1 MATAG
6 CFGQLLFAIGAGSWD
21 LRGQR
26 FHPNRSGRT
35 AGSCSPAVPTW
46 GRPCFIWGLV
56 IVLIL
61 LSIGLGRSRLT
72 PLKTRDWLFLGLGLS
87 QAGIWVWLLVTGWLF
102 ALGLRVRLDGGAA
115 TLAVQSDVD

>member
-1 MATAG
+1 MLWPVTIRHRCWILG
-6 CFGQLLFAIGAGSWD
+6 PPGSTLPPESIWEDRWVLFTGGPD
-21 LRGQR
+21 LGPSVL
-26 FHPNRSGRT
+26 F
-35 AGSCSPAVPTW
+35 
-46 GRPCFIWGLV
+46 WGLV